1 MDMRSLHR
9 ALLLTTLLTS
19 AACAP
24 QQGGPVAAD
33 QPAPDRGH
41 AKQPDP
47 LTVTNAAL
55 GVYERVCLEN
65 PTRDAGRRAVLTR
78 LGFREEPTATA
89 APFLHAG
96 PGSVWLIPQP
106 PPAEIPVA
114 VVTRASGLQCQ
125 VMSPV
130 AEPVAAVARFEA
142 TMRALSPAIS
152 GTWAVRKVG
161 DRATLPNGSP
171 GRTVSYL
178 VSAPTAGGFGL
189 AFVLTVRPS
198 TPDGVALIATAAPA
212 RE

>member
-1 MDMRSLHR
+1 LLT
-9 ALLLTTLLTS
+9 ALLAS

-24 QQGGPVAAD
+24 QQGGPVVAD
-33 QPAPDRGH
+33 TPASDRGR

-47 LTVTNAAL
+47 IVVSNVAL

-65 PTRDAGRRAVLTR
+65 PTRDADRRAVLTR
-78 LGFREEPTATA
+78 LGFREEPTAAA

-106 PPAEIPVA
+106 PPVEIPVA

-130 AEPVAAVARFEA
+130 AEPEVAVARFEA
-142 TMRALSPAIS
+142 TMRTLSPAIS
-152 GTWAVRKVG
+152 GAFALRKIRDG
-161 DRATLPNGSP
+161 ATLPDGSP
-171 GRTVSYL
+171 GRSVSYFAG
-178 VSAPTAGGFGL
+178 APNPAGLGL

-198 TPDGVALIATAAPA
+198 TPNGVALIATAAVA